1 MHDDCYTVW
10 PCNMHSGEQRWAPFL
25 HFNYQGVCDLA
36 EAQKHQGDRLG
47 GDINWK
53 AEEEEYYIKARHTV
67 QLIYILRKY
76 SLHFK
81 YKSEKKI
88 DGLDF

>member
-1 MHDDCYTVW
+1 MFAC
-10 PCNMHSGEQRWAPFL
+10 GEYEHMYDEKKR
-25 HFNYQGVCDLA
+25 
-36 EAQKHQGDRLG
+36 K
-47 GDINWK
+47 
-53 AEEEEYYIKARHTV
+53 
-67 QLIYILRKY
+67 YILRKY